1 MLLTSRIS
9 CSSKW
14 LWPRCLV
21 RVHKTVTAKRGRL
34 SLSPAPQQV
43 ARRPVQRPIQDVWHL
58 PQCQYD
64 TADTHAKYNDKK
76 QATRCHTVR
85 LNHAPLVPFLQPPVG
100 IVSKLLI
107 KNDNNGKHPQAEV
120 LLEFMFQFLYNRLVI
135 TKFSFLQLTKKKY
148 GYVLVSLLKKKCGSE
163 AVEQTK
169 ISGAHTE
176 KRSQKT
182 MFLHP
187 WKEDKKISPYINS
200 LENLNH

>member
-1 MLLTSRIS
+1 MLLTFRIS
-9 CSSKW
+9 CISKW

-64 TADTHAKYNDKK
+64 TADTHAKYNDEK
-76 QATRCHTVR
+76 QATSCHTVR

-120 LLEFMFQFLYNRLVI
+120 LLKIMFQFLYNRLVI
-135 TKFSFLQLTKKKY
+135 TKFSFLQLTKKSMAMCWWVYWRKNV
-148 GYVLVSLLKKKCGSE
+148 GLKRLNRQRFLGLILRNVAKKQWFCILE
-163 AVEQTK
+163 
-169 ISGAHTE
+169 
-176 KRSQKT
+176 
-182 MFLHP
+182 
-187 WKEDKKISPYINS
+187 KKIRKYLLI
-200 LENLNH
+200 

>member
-9 CSSKW
+9 CISKW

-64 TADTHAKYNDKK
+64 TADTHAKYNDEK
-76 QATRCHTVR
+76 QATSCHTVR

-120 LLEFMFQFLYNRLVI
+120 LLKIMFQFLYNRLVI
-135 TKFSFLQLTKKKY
+135 TKFSFLQLTKKSMAMCWWVY
-148 GYVLVSLLKKKCGSE
+148 WRTNVGLKRLNRQRFLGLILRNVAKKQCFCILE
-163 AVEQTK
+163 
-169 ISGAHTE
+169 
-176 KRSQKT
+176 
-182 MFLHP
+182 
-187 WKEDKKISPYINS
+187 KKIRKYLLI
-200 LENLNH
+200 